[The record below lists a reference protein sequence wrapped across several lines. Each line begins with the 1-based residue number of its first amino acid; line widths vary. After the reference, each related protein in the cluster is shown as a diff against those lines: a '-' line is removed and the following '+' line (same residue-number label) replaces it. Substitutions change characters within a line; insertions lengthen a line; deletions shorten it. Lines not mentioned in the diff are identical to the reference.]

1 MDSVSDSPDTDRN
14 PIDSYESVTDDNT
27 IPDDLANLGII
38 EKKDGTLYYQPP
50 KCNGEAWT
58 INEIIEEMEDKN
70 EFFNDISKISVGQA
84 VIDLKFVDNGIKNC
98 KRYCY
103 MTSIS
108 AYGYEKVFEEPVGLE
123 MDMLQF
129 DDIFIMAENYDGGG
143 EKIVFTND
151 GITEISDENRMDA
164 SNPNPETNLIEFGSA
179 ISFTYRDD
187 GKIGYV
193 RKPYKFV
200 AMHDIR
206 DIIRYVSRDE
216 LYCEEGYAIFE
227 NNKFVYYPEKTLTLS
242 EARDIDGEF
251 QMLKSSDLSGLPSE
265 IQNAQTLDE
274 LMEYSKTVYARAK

>member
-1 MDSVSDSPDTDRN
+1 
-14 PIDSYESVTDDNT
+14 
-27 IPDDLANLGII
+27 
-38 EKKDGTLYYQPP
+38 
-50 KCNGEAWT
+50 
-58 INEIIEEMEDKN
+58 MEHKN
-70 EFFNDISKISVGQA
+70 EYFDDIFQIAVGNA
-84 VIDLKFVDNGIKNC
+84 VINLTFKDLDYNPDYSSDFIKNM
-98 KRYCY
+98 RVCY
-103 MTSIS
+103 MTSAN
-108 AYGYEKVFEEPVGLE
+108 AYGYEKVFEEPVELNTAYE
-123 MDMLQF
+123 WDLLQF
-129 DDIFIMAENYDGGG
+129 DVIFIMSENYYGGG
-143 EKIVFTND
+143 KKIVFTKD
-151 GITEISDENRMDA
+151 GITEIPDDNRMDA